1 MYPVIRASCCYTTIS
16 NRENISKQKSEI
28 MSPTYSGTHSGEE
41 CIEDTPEMP
50 SLNFNVAAEEE
61 LSSASGCIVE
71 VVFCKGVDVTL
82 TFDAPDHLVAFAELD
97 LDVLSCSDI
106 STVDWH
112 VSVV

>member
-1 MYPVIRASCCYTTIS
+1 MYCYTTIS
-16 NRENISKQKSEI
+16 NRENISNQNSEI
-28 MSPTYSGTHSGEE
+28 ISPTYSDTHSGEE

-50 SLNFNVAAEEE
+50 SLKFNVAAEEE

-82 TFDAPDHLVAFAELD
+82 TFDAPDDVVAFTESD